1 MFCPLKLYFQ
11 SNIDEDVE
19 EDYFISKTLK
29 DLRIDIQDILHKNL
43 RHIKKDMDENE
54 IEKRLS
60 IGISNQVKTTFDII
74 EEVNEENR
82 NQENEDGNTP
92 SNLKNDDEIE
102 FIDENNGEIKT
113 EEDEEILSLKVAQSM
128 KVLDKDGSEIQNL
141 FFPTSMYNYLI
152 RDIGLDLIGVIDK
165 IEVEKGNYFPI
176 SLKSSNPP
184 VNGVWDGDF
193 MEAIANALLIEQEFN
208 TYVTVAYVDYLKIA
222 DRRAVI
228 IDTDAR
234 KSFFKVLTSVN
245 KIVENGEIPTVKTG
259 LKKDEEIEFIDEEKK
274 EDENDNLKEL
284 KKELI
289 NEINLNIKILSLKLA
304 QSMKVLD
311 KDGSEIQNLFFPT
324 CMYNYL
330 IRDIG
335 LDLIGVIDKIEVEKG
350 NYFPISLKS
359 SNPPINGVWDG
370 DFMEAIANALLIEQ
384 EFNTYVT
391 VAYIDYLKIAD
402 RRAVIIDTDARKSF
416 FKVLTSVNKIVENG
430 EIPTVKTGLKKCEN
444 CEYKELCDNS

>member
-60 IGISNQVKTTFDII
+60 IGISNQVKTTFEII
-74 EEVNEENR
+74 EEINDK
-82 NQENEDGNTP
+82 ED
-92 SNLKNDDEIE
+92 
-102 FIDENNGEIKT
+102 IDE
-113 EEDEEILSLKVAQSM
+113 
-128 KVLDKDGSEIQNL
+128 
-141 FFPTSMYNYLI
+141 
-152 RDIGLDLIGVIDK
+152 
-165 IEVEKGNYFPI
+165 
-176 SLKSSNPP
+176 SN
-184 VNGVWDGDF
+184 
-193 MEAIANALLIEQEFN
+193 
-208 TYVTVAYVDYLKIA
+208 
-222 DRRAVI
+222 
-228 IDTDAR
+228 
-234 KSFFKVLTSVN
+234 
-245 KIVENGEIPTVKTG
+245 
-259 LKKDEEIEFIDEEKK
+259 LKKDEEIELIDEEKK
-274 EDENDNLKEL
+274 EKEKDSNNLNEI

-289 NEINLNIKILSLKLA
+289 NEINLNIKILSLKVA

-311 KDGSEIQNLFFPT
+311 KDGGEIQNLFFPT
-324 CMYNYL
+324 SMYNYL

>member
-60 IGISNQVKTTFDII
+60 IGISNQVKTTFEII
-74 EEVNEENR
+74 EEINDK
-82 NQENEDGNTP
+82 ED
-92 SNLKNDDEIE
+92 
-102 FIDENNGEIKT
+102 IDE
-113 EEDEEILSLKVAQSM
+113 
-128 KVLDKDGSEIQNL
+128 
-141 FFPTSMYNYLI
+141 
-152 RDIGLDLIGVIDK
+152 
-165 IEVEKGNYFPI
+165 
-176 SLKSSNPP
+176 SN
-184 VNGVWDGDF
+184 
-193 MEAIANALLIEQEFN
+193 
-208 TYVTVAYVDYLKIA
+208 
-222 DRRAVI
+222 
-228 IDTDAR
+228 
-234 KSFFKVLTSVN
+234 
-245 KIVENGEIPTVKTG
+245 

-274 EDENDNLKEL
+274 EKEKDSNNLNEI

-289 NEINLNIKILSLKLA
+289 NEINLNIKILSLKVA

-311 KDGSEIQNLFFPT
+311 KDGGEIQNLFFPT
-324 CMYNYL
+324 SMYNYL

-391 VAYIDYLKIAD
+391 VAYIDYLK
-402 RRAVIIDTDARKSF
+402 ARKSF

>member
-1 MFCPLKLYFQ
+1 MISVSTIKSYMFCPLKLYFQ

-19 EDYFISKTLK
+19 DDYFISKTLK

-43 RHIKKDMDENE
+43 RHIKKDMDEKE

-60 IGISNQVKTTFDII
+60 IGISNQVKTTFEII
-74 EEVNEENR
+74 EEINDKEETD
-82 NQENEDGNTP
+82 E
-92 SNLKNDDEIE
+92 SNLKKDEDIE
-102 FIDENNGEIKT
+102 FIDEEKKEKENDSLKELKKELINEINLNIK
-113 EEDEEILSLKVAQSM
+113 ILSLKVAQSM
-128 KVLDKDGSEIQNL
+128 KVLDRDGSEIQNL

-259 LKKDEEIEFIDEEKK
+259 LKK
-274 EDENDNLKEL
+274 
-284 KKELI
+284 
-289 NEINLNIKILSLKLA
+289 
-304 QSMKVLD
+304 
-311 KDGSEIQNLFFPT
+311 
-324 CMYNYL
+324 
-330 IRDIG
+330 
-335 LDLIGVIDKIEVEKG
+335 
-350 NYFPISLKS
+350 
-359 SNPPINGVWDG
+359 
-370 DFMEAIANALLIEQ
+370 
-384 EFNTYVT
+384 
-391 VAYIDYLKIAD
+391 
-402 RRAVIIDTDARKSF
+402 
-416 FKVLTSVNKIVENG
+416 
-430 EIPTVKTGLKKCEN
+430 CEN

>member
-1 MFCPLKLYFQ
+1 MISVSTIKSYMFCPLKLYFQ

-60 IGISNQVKTTFDII
+60 IGISNQVKTTFEII
-74 EEVNEENR
+74 EEINDKEEID
-82 NQENEDGNTP
+82 E
-92 SNLKNDDEIE
+92 SNLKKDEEIE
-102 FIDENNGEIKT
+102 FIDEEKKDDENDNLKELKKELINEINLNIK
-113 EEDEEILSLKVAQSM
+113 ILSLKLAQSM
-128 KVLDKDGSEIQNL
+128 KVLDKDGGEIQNL

-184 VNGVWDGDF
+184 
-193 MEAIANALLIEQEFN
+193 
-208 TYVTVAYVDYLKIA
+208 
-222 DRRAVI
+222 
-228 IDTDAR
+228 
-234 KSFFKVLTSVN
+234 
-245 KIVENGEIPTVKTG
+245 
-259 LKKDEEIEFIDEEKK
+259 
-274 EDENDNLKEL
+274 
-284 KKELI
+284 
-289 NEINLNIKILSLKLA
+289 
-304 QSMKVLD
+304 
-311 KDGSEIQNLFFPT
+311 
-324 CMYNYL
+324 
-330 IRDIG
+330 
-335 LDLIGVIDKIEVEKG
+335 
-350 NYFPISLKS
+350 
-359 SNPPINGVWDG
+359 INGIWDG

-430 EIPTVKTGLKKCEN
+430 EIPTVKTNLKKCEN

>member
-1 MFCPLKLYFQ
+1 MISVSTIKSYMFCPLKLYFQ

-60 IGISNQVKTTFDII
+60 IGISNQVKTTFEII
-74 EEVNEENR
+74 EEINDKEE
-82 NQENEDGNTP
+82 
-92 SNLKNDDEIE
+92 
-102 FIDENNGEIKT
+102 IDE
-113 EEDEEILSLKVAQSM
+113 
-128 KVLDKDGSEIQNL
+128 
-141 FFPTSMYNYLI
+141 
-152 RDIGLDLIGVIDK
+152 
-165 IEVEKGNYFPI
+165 
-176 SLKSSNPP
+176 SN
-184 VNGVWDGDF
+184 
-193 MEAIANALLIEQEFN
+193 
-208 TYVTVAYVDYLKIA
+208 
-222 DRRAVI
+222 
-228 IDTDAR
+228 
-234 KSFFKVLTSVN
+234 
-245 KIVENGEIPTVKTG
+245 

-274 EDENDNLKEL
+274 DDENDNLKEL

-289 NEINLNIKILSLKLA
+289 NEINLNIKILSLKVS

-311 KDGSEIQNLFFPT
+311 KDGGEIQNLFFPT
-324 CMYNYL
+324 SMYNYL

-430 EIPTVKTGLKKCEN
+430 EIPTVKTNLKKCEN

>member
-1 MFCPLKLYFQ
+1 MISVSTIKSYMFCPLKLYFQ
-11 SNIDEDVE
+11 SNIDEETE

-29 DLRIDIQDILHKNL
+29 DLRMDIQDILSKNL
-43 RHIKKDMDENE
+43 RHVKKDMNEKE
-54 IEKRLS
+54 IEKRLA

-74 EEVNEENR
+74 EEINEKN
-82 NQENEDGNTP
+82 NENEDE
-92 SNLKNDDEIE
+92 SNLKKDDEIE
-102 FIDENNGEIKT
+102 FIDKKNSEIKT
-113 EEDEEILSLKVAQSM
+113 EE
-128 KVLDKDGSEIQNL
+128 N
-141 FFPTSMYNYLI
+141 
-152 RDIGLDLIGVIDK
+152 
-165 IEVEKGNYFPI
+165 
-176 SLKSSNPP
+176 
-184 VNGVWDGDF
+184 
-193 MEAIANALLIEQEFN
+193 
-208 TYVTVAYVDYLKIA
+208 
-222 DRRAVI
+222 
-228 IDTDAR
+228 
-234 KSFFKVLTSVN
+234 
-245 KIVENGEIPTVKTG
+245 
-259 LKKDEEIEFIDEEKK
+259 
-274 EDENDNLKEL
+274 EDEKLKEL

-289 NEINLNIKILSLKLA
+289 DEINLNLKILSLKVS

-311 KDGSEIQNLFFPT
+311 KNGGEIQNLFFPT

-430 EIPTVKTGLKKCEN
+430 EIPTVKTNLKKCEN

>member
-1 MFCPLKLYFQ
+1 MELKKMISVSTIKSYMFCPLKLYFQ
-11 SNIDEDVE
+11 SNIDEETE

-29 DLRIDIQDILHKNL
+29 DLRMDIQDILSKNL
-43 RHIKKDMDENE
+43 RHVKKDMSEKE
-54 IEKRLS
+54 IEKRLA

-74 EEVNEENR
+74 EEINEKNR
-82 NQENEDGNTP
+82 NNENEDE
-92 SNLKNDDEIE
+92 SNLKKDDEIE
-102 FIDENNGEIKT
+102 FIDKKNSEIKT
-113 EEDEEILSLKVAQSM
+113 D
-128 KVLDKDGSEIQNL
+128 DK
-141 FFPTSMYNYLI
+141 
-152 RDIGLDLIGVIDK
+152 
-165 IEVEKGNYFPI
+165 
-176 SLKSSNPP
+176 
-184 VNGVWDGDF
+184 
-193 MEAIANALLIEQEFN
+193 
-208 TYVTVAYVDYLKIA
+208 
-222 DRRAVI
+222 
-228 IDTDAR
+228 
-234 KSFFKVLTSVN
+234 
-245 KIVENGEIPTVKTG
+245 
-259 LKKDEEIEFIDEEKK
+259 
-274 EDENDNLKEL
+274 LKEL

-289 NEINLNIKILSLKLA
+289 GEINLNLKILSLKVS

-311 KDGSEIQNLFFPT
+311 KNGGEIQNLFFPT

-430 EIPTVKTGLKKCEN
+430 EIPTVKTNLKKCEN

>member
-1 MFCPLKLYFQ
+1 MISVSTIKSYMFCPLKLYFQ

-60 IGISNQVKTTFDII
+60 IGISNQVKTTFEII
-74 EEVNEENR
+74 EEINDKEE
-82 NQENEDGNTP
+82 
-92 SNLKNDDEIE
+92 
-102 FIDENNGEIKT
+102 IDE
-113 EEDEEILSLKVAQSM
+113 
-128 KVLDKDGSEIQNL
+128 
-141 FFPTSMYNYLI
+141 
-152 RDIGLDLIGVIDK
+152 
-165 IEVEKGNYFPI
+165 
-176 SLKSSNPP
+176 SN
-184 VNGVWDGDF
+184 
-193 MEAIANALLIEQEFN
+193 
-208 TYVTVAYVDYLKIA
+208 
-222 DRRAVI
+222 
-228 IDTDAR
+228 
-234 KSFFKVLTSVN
+234 
-245 KIVENGEIPTVKTG
+245 
-259 LKKDEEIEFIDEEKK
+259 LKKDEDIEFIDEEKK
-274 EDENDNLKEL
+274 DDENDNLKEL

-289 NEINLNIKILSLKLA
+289 NEINLNIKILSLKVS

-311 KDGSEIQNLFFPT
+311 KDGSEIQNLFFPIS
-324 CMYNYL
+324 MYNYL

-430 EIPTVKTGLKKCEN
+430 EIPTVKTNLKKCEN

>member
-60 IGISNQVKTTFDII
+60 IGISNQVKTTFEII
-74 EEVNEENR
+74 EEINDK
-82 NQENEDGNTP
+82 ED
-92 SNLKNDDEIE
+92 
-102 FIDENNGEIKT
+102 IDE
-113 EEDEEILSLKVAQSM
+113 
-128 KVLDKDGSEIQNL
+128 
-141 FFPTSMYNYLI
+141 
-152 RDIGLDLIGVIDK
+152 
-165 IEVEKGNYFPI
+165 
-176 SLKSSNPP
+176 SN
-184 VNGVWDGDF
+184 
-193 MEAIANALLIEQEFN
+193 
-208 TYVTVAYVDYLKIA
+208 
-222 DRRAVI
+222 
-228 IDTDAR
+228 
-234 KSFFKVLTSVN
+234 
-245 KIVENGEIPTVKTG
+245 

-274 EDENDNLKEL
+274 EKEKDSNNLNEI

-289 NEINLNIKILSLKLA
+289 NEINLNIKILSLKVA

-311 KDGSEIQNLFFPT
+311 RDGSEIQNLFFPT
-324 CMYNYL
+324 SMYNYL

>member
-11 SNIDEDVE
+11 SNIDGDVE

-60 IGISNQVKTTFDII
+60 IGINNQIKTTFDII
-74 EEVNEENR
+74 EEINEKNKE
-82 NQENEDGNTP
+82 EDEEEKP
-92 SNLKNDDEIE
+92 KKEDEIE
-102 FIDENNGEIKT
+102 FIDKKDEKK
-113 EEDEEILSLKVAQSM
+113 EDEDGELNKLKKELINEINLNIKILSLKVAQSM
-128 KVLDKDGSEIQNL
+128 KVLDKDGGEIQNL

-222 DRRAVI
+222 SRRTVI

-234 KSFFKVLTSVN
+234 KSFFKVLTNVN
-245 KIVENGEIPTVKTG
+245 KI
-259 LKKDEEIEFIDEEKK
+259 IEK
-274 EDENDNLKEL
+274 
-284 KKELI
+284 
-289 NEINLNIKILSLKLA
+289 
-304 QSMKVLD
+304 
-311 KDGSEIQNLFFPT
+311 
-324 CMYNYL
+324 
-330 IRDIG
+330 
-335 LDLIGVIDKIEVEKG
+335 
-350 NYFPISLKS
+350 
-359 SNPPINGVWDG
+359 
-370 DFMEAIANALLIEQ
+370 
-384 EFNTYVT
+384 
-391 VAYIDYLKIAD
+391 
-402 RRAVIIDTDARKSF
+402 
-416 FKVLTSVNKIVENG
+416 G

>member
-43 RHIKKDMDENE
+43 RHIKKDMDEKE

-60 IGISNQVKTTFDII
+60 IGISNQVKTTFEII
-74 EEVNEENR
+74 EEINDKEEID
-82 NQENEDGNTP
+82 E
-92 SNLKNDDEIE
+92 SNLKKDEDIE
-102 FIDENNGEIKT
+102 FIDEEKKDDENDNLKELKKELINEINLNIK
-113 EEDEEILSLKVAQSM
+113 ILSLKVAQSM

-141 FFPTSMYNYLI
+141 FFPTS
-152 RDIGLDLIGVIDK
+152 
-165 IEVEKGNYFPI
+165 
-176 SLKSSNPP
+176 
-184 VNGVWDGDF
+184 
-193 MEAIANALLIEQEFN
+193 
-208 TYVTVAYVDYLKIA
+208 
-222 DRRAVI
+222 
-228 IDTDAR
+228 
-234 KSFFKVLTSVN
+234 
-245 KIVENGEIPTVKTG
+245 
-259 LKKDEEIEFIDEEKK
+259 
-274 EDENDNLKEL
+274 
-284 KKELI
+284 
-289 NEINLNIKILSLKLA
+289 
-304 QSMKVLD
+304 
-311 KDGSEIQNLFFPT
+311 
-324 CMYNYL
+324 MYNYL

-430 EIPTVKTGLKKCEN
+430 EIPTVKTNLKKCEN

>member
-1 MFCPLKLYFQ
+1 MISVSTIKSYMFCPLKLYFQ

-43 RHIKKDMDENE
+43 RHIKKDMDEKE

-60 IGISNQVKTTFDII
+60 IGISNQVKTTFEII
-74 EEVNEENR
+74 EEINDKEEID
-82 NQENEDGNTP
+82 E
-92 SNLKNDDEIE
+92 SNLKKDEEIE
-102 FIDENNGEIKT
+102 FIDEEKKDDENDNLKELKKELIKEINLNIK
-113 EEDEEILSLKVAQSM
+113 ILSLKVAQSM

-141 FFPTSMYNYLI
+141 FFPTS
-152 RDIGLDLIGVIDK
+152 
-165 IEVEKGNYFPI
+165 
-176 SLKSSNPP
+176 
-184 VNGVWDGDF
+184 
-193 MEAIANALLIEQEFN
+193 
-208 TYVTVAYVDYLKIA
+208 
-222 DRRAVI
+222 
-228 IDTDAR
+228 
-234 KSFFKVLTSVN
+234 
-245 KIVENGEIPTVKTG
+245 
-259 LKKDEEIEFIDEEKK
+259 
-274 EDENDNLKEL
+274 
-284 KKELI
+284 
-289 NEINLNIKILSLKLA
+289 
-304 QSMKVLD
+304 
-311 KDGSEIQNLFFPT
+311 
-324 CMYNYL
+324 MYNYL

-430 EIPTVKTGLKKCEN
+430 EIPTVKTNLKKCEN

>member
-1 MFCPLKLYFQ
+1 MISVSTIKSYMFCPLKLYFQ

-19 EDYFISKTLK
+19 DDYFISKTLK

-60 IGISNQVKTTFDII
+60 IGISNQVKTTFEII
-74 EEVNEENR
+74 EEINDKEETD
-82 NQENEDGNTP
+82 E
-92 SNLKNDDEIE
+92 SNLKKDEDIE
-102 FIDENNGEIKT
+102 FIDEEKK
-113 EEDEEILSLKVAQSM
+113 EDENDNLKELKKELINEINLNIKILSLKVAQSM
-128 KVLDKDGSEIQNL
+128 KVLDRDGSEIQNL

-208 TYVTVAYVDYLKIA
+208 TYVTVAY
-222 DRRAVI
+222 
-228 IDTDAR
+228 
-234 KSFFKVLTSVN
+234 
-245 KIVENGEIPTVKTG
+245 
-259 LKKDEEIEFIDEEKK
+259 
-274 EDENDNLKEL
+274 
-284 KKELI
+284 
-289 NEINLNIKILSLKLA
+289 
-304 QSMKVLD
+304 
-311 KDGSEIQNLFFPT
+311 
-324 CMYNYL
+324 
-330 IRDIG
+330 
-335 LDLIGVIDKIEVEKG
+335 
-350 NYFPISLKS
+350 
-359 SNPPINGVWDG
+359 
-370 DFMEAIANALLIEQ
+370 
-384 EFNTYVT
+384 
-391 VAYIDYLKIAD
+391 IDYLKIAD

-430 EIPTVKTGLKKCEN
+430 EIPTVKTNLKKCEN

>member
-1 MFCPLKLYFQ
+1 MISVSTIKSYMFCPLKLYFQ

-43 RHIKKDMDENE
+43 RHIKKDMDEKE

-60 IGISNQVKTTFDII
+60 IGISNQVKTTFEII
-74 EEVNEENR
+74 EEINDKEETD
-82 NQENEDGNTP
+82 E
-92 SNLKNDDEIE
+92 SNLKKDEDIE
-102 FIDENNGEIKT
+102 FIDEEKK
-113 EEDEEILSLKVAQSM
+113 EDENDNLKELKKELINEINLNIKILSLKVAQSM
-128 KVLDKDGSEIQNL
+128 KVLDRDGSEIQNL

-184 VNGVWDGDF
+184 V
-193 MEAIANALLIEQEFN
+193 
-208 TYVTVAYVDYLKIA
+208 
-222 DRRAVI
+222 
-228 IDTDAR
+228 
-234 KSFFKVLTSVN
+234 
-245 KIVENGEIPTVKTG
+245 
-259 LKKDEEIEFIDEEKK
+259 
-274 EDENDNLKEL
+274 
-284 KKELI
+284 
-289 NEINLNIKILSLKLA
+289 
-304 QSMKVLD
+304 
-311 KDGSEIQNLFFPT
+311 
-324 CMYNYL
+324 
-330 IRDIG
+330 
-335 LDLIGVIDKIEVEKG
+335 
-350 NYFPISLKS
+350 
-359 SNPPINGVWDG
+359 NGVWDG

>member
-1 MFCPLKLYFQ
+1 MISVSTIKSYMFCPLKLYFQ

-60 IGISNQVKTTFDII
+60 IGISNQVKTTFEII
-74 EEVNEENR
+74 EEINDK
-82 NQENEDGNTP
+82 ED
-92 SNLKNDDEIE
+92 
-102 FIDENNGEIKT
+102 IDE
-113 EEDEEILSLKVAQSM
+113 
-128 KVLDKDGSEIQNL
+128 
-141 FFPTSMYNYLI
+141 
-152 RDIGLDLIGVIDK
+152 
-165 IEVEKGNYFPI
+165 
-176 SLKSSNPP
+176 SN
-184 VNGVWDGDF
+184 
-193 MEAIANALLIEQEFN
+193 
-208 TYVTVAYVDYLKIA
+208 
-222 DRRAVI
+222 
-228 IDTDAR
+228 
-234 KSFFKVLTSVN
+234 
-245 KIVENGEIPTVKTG
+245 

-274 EDENDNLKEL
+274 EKEKDSNNLNEI

-289 NEINLNIKILSLKLA
+289 NEINLNIKILSLKVA

-311 KDGSEIQNLFFPT
+311 KDGGEIQNLFFPT
-324 CMYNYL
+324 SMYNYL

-391 VAYIDYLKIAD
+391 VFPNNPFSY
-402 RRAVIIDTDARKSF
+402 
-416 FKVLTSVNKIVENG
+416 
-430 EIPTVKTGLKKCEN
+430 
-444 CEYKELCDNS
+444 

>member
-11 SNIDEDVE
+11 SNIDEDLE

-43 RHIKKDMDENE
+43 RHIKKDMDEKE

-60 IGISNQVKTTFDII
+60 IGISNQVKTTFEII
-74 EEVNEENR
+74 EEINDKEEPD
-82 NQENEDGNTP
+82 E
-92 SNLKNDDEIE
+92 SNLKKDEEIE
-102 FIDENNGEIKT
+102 FIDEEKKEKENDNLNEIKK
-113 EEDEEILSLKVAQSM
+113 ELINEINLNIKILSLKVAQSM

-141 FFPTSMYNYLI
+141 FFPTS
-152 RDIGLDLIGVIDK
+152 
-165 IEVEKGNYFPI
+165 
-176 SLKSSNPP
+176 
-184 VNGVWDGDF
+184 
-193 MEAIANALLIEQEFN
+193 
-208 TYVTVAYVDYLKIA
+208 
-222 DRRAVI
+222 
-228 IDTDAR
+228 
-234 KSFFKVLTSVN
+234 
-245 KIVENGEIPTVKTG
+245 
-259 LKKDEEIEFIDEEKK
+259 
-274 EDENDNLKEL
+274 
-284 KKELI
+284 
-289 NEINLNIKILSLKLA
+289 
-304 QSMKVLD
+304 
-311 KDGSEIQNLFFPT
+311 
-324 CMYNYL
+324 MYNYL

-430 EIPTVKTGLKKCEN
+430 EIPTVKTNLKKCEN

>member
-1 MFCPLKLYFQ
+1 MKLYFQ

-19 EDYFISKTLK
+19 EDYFISKTLN

-60 IGISNQVKTTFDII
+60 IGINNQIKATFEII
-74 EEVNEENR
+74 EEINDKEESD
-82 NQENEDGNTP
+82 EI
-92 SNLKNDDEIE
+92 NLKKDEDIE
-102 FIDENNGEIKT
+102 FIDEENEEEENDNLKELKKELINEINLNLK
-113 EEDEEILSLKVAQSM
+113 ILSLKVAQSM
-128 KVLDKDGSEIQNL
+128 KVLDRDGSEIQNL

-222 DRRAVI
+222 NRR
-228 IDTDAR
+228 T
-234 KSFFKVLTSVN
+234 
-245 KIVENGEIPTVKTG
+245 
-259 LKKDEEIEFIDEEKK
+259 
-274 EDENDNLKEL
+274 
-284 KKELI
+284 
-289 NEINLNIKILSLKLA
+289 
-304 QSMKVLD
+304 
-311 KDGSEIQNLFFPT
+311 
-324 CMYNYL
+324 
-330 IRDIG
+330 
-335 LDLIGVIDKIEVEKG
+335 
-350 NYFPISLKS
+350 
-359 SNPPINGVWDG
+359 
-370 DFMEAIANALLIEQ
+370 
-384 EFNTYVT
+384 
-391 VAYIDYLKIAD
+391 
-402 RRAVIIDTDARKSF
+402 VIIDTDARKSF

>member
-1 MFCPLKLYFQ
+1 MISVSTIKSYMFCPLKLYFQ

-43 RHIKKDMDENE
+43 RHIKKGMDENE

-60 IGISNQVKTTFDII
+60 IGISNQVKATFEIIKEINDKEDID
-74 EEVNEENR
+74 E
-82 NQENEDGNTP
+82 
-92 SNLKNDDEIE
+92 SNLKKDEEIE
-102 FIDENNGEIKT
+102 FIDEEKKDDENDNLKELKKELINEINLNIK
-113 EEDEEILSLKVAQSM
+113 ILSLKVAQSM
-128 KVLDKDGSEIQNL
+128 KVLDKDGHEIQNL

-165 IEVEKGNYFPI
+165 IEVEKGNY
-176 SLKSSNPP
+176 L
-184 VNGVWDGDF
+184 
-193 MEAIANALLIEQEFN
+193 
-208 TYVTVAYVDYLKIA
+208 
-222 DRRAVI
+222 
-228 IDTDAR
+228 
-234 KSFFKVLTSVN
+234 
-245 KIVENGEIPTVKTG
+245 
-259 LKKDEEIEFIDEEKK
+259 
-274 EDENDNLKEL
+274 
-284 KKELI
+284 
-289 NEINLNIKILSLKLA
+289 
-304 QSMKVLD
+304 
-311 KDGSEIQNLFFPT
+311 
-324 CMYNYL
+324 
-330 IRDIG
+330 
-335 LDLIGVIDKIEVEKG
+335 
-350 NYFPISLKS
+350 PISLKS
-359 SNPPINGVWDG
+359 SNPPITGVWDG

>member
-1 MFCPLKLYFQ
+1 MISVSTIKSYMFCPLKLYFQ

-60 IGISNQVKTTFDII
+60 IGISNQVKTTFEII
-74 EEVNEENR
+74 EEINDKEEID
-82 NQENEDGNTP
+82 E
-92 SNLKNDDEIE
+92 SNLKKDEEIE
-102 FIDENNGEIKT
+102 FIDEEKKDDENDNLKELKKELINEINLNIK
-113 EEDEEILSLKVAQSM
+113 ILSLKVAQSM

-141 FFPTSMYNYLI
+141 FFPTS
-152 RDIGLDLIGVIDK
+152 
-165 IEVEKGNYFPI
+165 
-176 SLKSSNPP
+176 
-184 VNGVWDGDF
+184 
-193 MEAIANALLIEQEFN
+193 
-208 TYVTVAYVDYLKIA
+208 
-222 DRRAVI
+222 
-228 IDTDAR
+228 
-234 KSFFKVLTSVN
+234 
-245 KIVENGEIPTVKTG
+245 
-259 LKKDEEIEFIDEEKK
+259 
-274 EDENDNLKEL
+274 
-284 KKELI
+284 
-289 NEINLNIKILSLKLA
+289 
-304 QSMKVLD
+304 
-311 KDGSEIQNLFFPT
+311 
-324 CMYNYL
+324 MYNYL

-430 EIPTVKTGLKKCEN
+430 EIPTVKTNLKKCEN

>member
-60 IGISNQVKTTFDII
+60 IGISNQVKTTFEII
-74 EEVNEENR
+74 EEINDKEEID
-82 NQENEDGNTP
+82 E
-92 SNLKNDDEIE
+92 SNLKKDEEIE
-102 FIDENNGEIKT
+102 FIDEEKKDDENDNLKELKKELINEINLNIK
-113 EEDEEILSLKVAQSM
+113 ILSLKLAQSM
-128 KVLDKDGSEIQNL
+128 KVLDKDGGEIQNL

-184 VNGVWDGDF
+184 
-193 MEAIANALLIEQEFN
+193 
-208 TYVTVAYVDYLKIA
+208 
-222 DRRAVI
+222 
-228 IDTDAR
+228 
-234 KSFFKVLTSVN
+234 
-245 KIVENGEIPTVKTG
+245 
-259 LKKDEEIEFIDEEKK
+259 
-274 EDENDNLKEL
+274 
-284 KKELI
+284 
-289 NEINLNIKILSLKLA
+289 
-304 QSMKVLD
+304 
-311 KDGSEIQNLFFPT
+311 
-324 CMYNYL
+324 
-330 IRDIG
+330 
-335 LDLIGVIDKIEVEKG
+335 
-350 NYFPISLKS
+350 
-359 SNPPINGVWDG
+359 INGIWDG

-430 EIPTVKTGLKKCEN
+430 EIPTVKTNLKKCEN